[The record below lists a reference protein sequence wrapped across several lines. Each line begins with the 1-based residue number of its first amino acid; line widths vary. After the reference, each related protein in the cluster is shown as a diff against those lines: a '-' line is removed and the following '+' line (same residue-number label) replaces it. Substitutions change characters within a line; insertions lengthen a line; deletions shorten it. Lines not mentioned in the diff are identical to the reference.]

1 MRGRRRVGRIPEV
14 LAAGVL
20 GVMLV
25 LCAVPQAVAPLDPLR
40 TQPGRRLQP
49 PSAAHVAGT
58 DYLGRD
64 VWSRVVHGARFSLLP
79 PVAAVVLAGV
89 VGSLLGLAA
98 GYVGGWTDEALMRLT
113 DIFLAVPALILAMAI
128 ATALGPSAR
137 NAAIAVIAVWWP
149 SYARL
154 ARAEAQVLRTVE
166 YVQAARA
173 GGAGSLRVVLRHML
187 PNQVSSLVVK
197 ASLDV
202 GTVLLLLSGLSFLGI
217 GAQPPT
223 PEWGLE
229 VATSRQYMFERPWY
243 TFAASAAIFLAVYS
257 MNVIGDAVR
266 ERLDPRLRHA

>member
-1 MRGRRRVGRIPEV
+1 MRERWRVGRVPHL
-14 LAAGVL
+14 LAGGVL

-25 LCAVPQAVAPLDPLR
+25 LCAVPQAVAPLDPLS

-49 PSAAHVAGT
+49 PSTAHLAGT

-64 VWSRVVHGARFSLLP
+64 IFSRVVHGARFSLVP
-79 PVAAVVLAGV
+79 AVAAVLVAGV

-98 GYVGGWTDEALMRLT
+98 GYVGGWPDEALMRLT

-173 GGAGSLRVVLRHML
+173 GGAGSVRVVLRHVL

-197 ASLDV
+197 
-202 GTVLLLLSGLSFLGI
+202 
-217 GAQPPT
+217 
-223 PEWGLE
+223 
-229 VATSRQYMFERPWY
+229 
-243 TFAASAAIFLAVYS
+243 
-257 MNVIGDAVR
+257 
-266 ERLDPRLRHA
+266 